1 MKDKTFLMIP
11 GPTPVPES
19 VMMEIAKHPIGHR
32 SSEFSSILKEVY
44 ENLKYVFQTK
54 NDVFMFTSSGT
65 GAMCAA
71 LENLVNEGDKVLCLS
86 LGNFGNRWAKIAESR
101 GANVE
106 KIEVEAGEVID
117 PNILRKRLE
126 EDTNKEIKIVTLTHS
141 ETSTGAANDVKALCS
156 IIREHGA
163 ISVVDG
169 VTSVCAMP
177 CKPDEWG
184 IDVLVS
190 GSQKGFMIPP
200 GLAFLT
206 ANERAWK
213 VYEQCKHPS
222 FYFDWAAHKK
232 AVEGDT
238 TPFTP
243 AVNLIVGLNQAL
255 KMIKEEG
262 IDNMN
267 ARHRRHAMALRKAIK
282 AINLE
287 LLVKDDNNASHSI
300 TSILPPERISVPDI
314 RSTMKKDFDIVVA
327 NGQNKLKDKIFR
339 MGTLG
344 FVCDRDLIAAVGAL
358 EATLV
363 KLGHKFEVGK
373 GVQTIINELKE
384 I

>member
-19 VMMEIAKHPIGHR
+19 VMLEIAKHPIGHR

-101 GANVE
+101 GADVE
-106 KIEVEAGEVID
+106 KIEVEAGQVID
-117 PNILRKRLE
+117 PEVLKKRLA

-141 ETSTGAANDVKALCS
+141 ETSTGAANDVKTLCS

-177 CKPDEWG
+177 VKPDEWG

-200 GLAFLT
+200 GLAFLV

-243 AVNLIVGLNQAL
+243 AVNLIVGLNTAL

-262 IDNMN
+262 IENMN
-267 ARHRRHAMALRKAIK
+267 ARHKRHCMALRNALR

-287 LLVKDDNNASHSI
+287 LLVKDDNDASHSI
-300 TSILPPERISVPDI
+300 TSILPPEGISVPDI
-314 RSTMKKDFDIVVA
+314 RSTMKNDFDIVVA
-327 NGQNKLKDKIFR
+327 NGQAKLKDKIFR

-344 FVCDRDLIAAVGAL
+344 FVCDRDLIAAIGAL
-358 EATLV
+358 EATLY
-363 KLGHKFEVGK
+363 KLGHKFELGN
-373 GVQTIINELKE
+373 GVKTLIEALR
-384 I
+384 